1 MTRRQ
6 ARKRVLDC
14 LYEAGM
20 GKDMDECLIQY
31 EDDKQYSFI
40 KNFVDTVV
48 ANREFCDD
56 IISRY
61 SKNWEL
67 SRIGQVDKLILR
79 MGITEITKMNV
90 DKRIAINEAVE
101 LAKTYSTEKSP
112 GFINGILN
120 SAAEDGGKTGGKI
133 K

>member
-1 MTRRQ
+1 MENT
-6 ARKRVLDC
+6 
-14 LYEAGM
+14 
-20 GKDMDECLIQY
+20 
-31 EDDKQYSFI
+31 
-40 KNFVDTVV
+40 
-48 ANREFCDD
+48 EFCDE

-79 MGITEITKMNV
+79 MGISELKMMKI

-120 SAAEDGGKTGGKI
+120 RASEDGQETGGKI

>member
-14 LYEAGM
+14 LYEAEL
-20 GKDMDECLIQY
+20 GKSAEDCIEQY
-31 EDDKQYSFI
+31 SDDKQYGFI
-40 KNFVDTVV
+40 KNFAKTVI
-48 ANREFCDD
+48 ANSGFCDE

-67 SRIGQVDKLILR
+67 DRIASVDKLILR
-79 MGITEITKMNV
+79 MGISEIKKMKV

-112 GFINGILN
+112 AFINGILN
-120 SAAEDGGKTGGKI
+120 RAANDGEKTGGG
-133 K
+133 